1 MAQKATAHDKKSAE
15 HHEAGAHDKAVHQEN
30 IHSCYFLQGGG
41 IMLKKVI
48 MLSVAVLFGMQAGLA
63 IAANPDTGP
72 GCGLGKL
79 AWSDYSEQKSI
90 APQVLMA
97 TTNGTFGSQTFGIST
112 GTSGCTNDGK
122 VMAEQKTTMF
132 AQLNF
137 ENLSQE
143 MAQGQGEHLAS
154 LATLMGVPAEHQA
167 AFFAMTQERYTSL
180 VKTGAASP
188 VAMVKAIHDAIATH
202 PVLAQ
207 VSTR

>member
-1 MAQKATAHDKKSAE
+1 MSKT
-15 HHEAGAHDKAVHQEN
+15 
-30 IHSCYFLQGGG
+30 
-41 IMLKKVI
+41 VI
-48 MLSVAVLFGMQAGLA
+48 MLSVSVLFGLQAGLA
-63 IAANPDTGP
+63 MAANPDTGP

-79 AWSDYSEQKSI
+79 AWSDYKGQKEI

-97 TTNGTFGSQTFGIST
+97 TTNGTFYSTTFGISS
-112 GTSGCTNDGK
+112 GTSGCTSDGK
-122 VMAEQKTTMF
+122 IMSEQKTTMF

-167 AFFAMTQERYTSL
+167 AFFAMTQDRYTSL
-180 VKTGAASP
+180 VKTGETSP
-188 VAMVKAIHDAIATH
+188 VAMVKAINDAIAKY
-202 PVLAQ
+202 PVLAK

>member
-1 MAQKATAHDKKSAE
+1 
-15 HHEAGAHDKAVHQEN
+15 
-30 IHSCYFLQGGG
+30 
-41 IMLKKVI
+41 MLKKVI

-63 IAANPDTGP
+63 MAANPDTGP

-79 AWSDYSEQKSI
+79 AWSDYSHQKNI

-122 VMAEQKTTMF
+122 VMAEKKTTMF
-132 AQLNF
+132 AELNF

-167 AFFAMTQERYTSL
+167 SFFALTQERYTSL
-180 VKTGAASP
+180 VKTGEASP
-188 VAMVKAIHDAIATH
+188 VAMVKAINDAIATH

-207 VSTR
+207 ASTR

>member
-1 MAQKATAHDKKSAE
+1 MS
-15 HHEAGAHDKAVHQEN
+15 
-30 IHSCYFLQGGG
+30 
-41 IMLKKVI
+41 KKVI

-63 IAANPDTGP
+63 MAANPDTGP

-79 AWSDYSEQKSI
+79 AWGDYSHQKNI

-97 TTNGTFGSQTFGIST
+97 TTNGTFWSQTFGISS

-122 VMAEQKTTMF
+122 VMSEHKTTMF

-154 LATLMGVPAEHQA
+154 LATLMGVPTEQHA

-180 VKTGAASP
+180 VKTGEASP
-188 VAMVKAIHDAIATH
+188 VAMVKAINDAIATH

>member
-1 MAQKATAHDKKSAE
+1 MS
-15 HHEAGAHDKAVHQEN
+15 
-30 IHSCYFLQGGG
+30 
-41 IMLKKVI
+41 KKVLI
-48 MLSVAVLFGMQAGLA
+48 LSVAVLFGMQAGLA
-63 IAANPDTGP
+63 MAANPDTGP

-79 AWSDYSEQKSI
+79 AWGDYKGQKEI

-122 VMAEQKTTMF
+122 VMAEHKTTLF

-137 ENLSQE
+137 ENLAQE

-167 AFFAMTQERYTSL
+167 EFFAMTQARYTSL
-180 VKTGAASP
+180 VKTGEASP
-188 VAMVKAIHDAIATH
+188 VAMVKAINNAIATH